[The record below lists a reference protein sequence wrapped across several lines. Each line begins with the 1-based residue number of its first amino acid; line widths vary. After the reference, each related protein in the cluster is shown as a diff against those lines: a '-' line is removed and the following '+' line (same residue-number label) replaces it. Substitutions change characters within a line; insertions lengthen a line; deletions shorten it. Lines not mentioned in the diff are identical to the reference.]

1 MPSGLA
7 RYNETL
13 KSSAKFNTSKK
24 KVQFE
29 NSDNYKILRYRTP
42 LNLNLLSLFR
52 ACETNGSFS
61 ELALLKSN

>member
-13 KSSAKFNTSKK
+13 KSSPKFNTSKK

-29 NSDNYKILRYRTP
+29 NSDDYKILKDGTQ
-42 LNLNLLSLFR
+42 LNLNLLFLFR
-52 ACETNGSFS
+52 ACETNTSFA